1 VRVQRRRA
9 GNVSTRNHIPTTRE
23 EISVDLHS
31 LIQGIKEQKETDVV
45 IPESTLPVATPVNES
60 AAAAVHDA
68 PRAST
73 IAPGTPPTLQAF
85 KQYIH
90 NLFVSKIDPEDLNR
104 IPEARRRTEIRNAL
118 EHLVEA
124 DGRSLSHADKTAL
137 VGDLLDDILGF
148 GPLEKFL
155 RDPLIGDILING
167 HRSAYIERHG
177 VLEGADLGFRDDHHL
192 MEVIHRIVSRV
203 GRRVNE
209 SSPMV
214 DARLPDGSRLNAII
228 PPLALN
234 GPMVSIR
241 RFGVHPLRFS
251 DLVAMKSLT
260 PEMAT
265 YLEAAVRA
273 RLNLLISG
281 GTGSGKTTLL
291 NALSA
296 FIQPHHRVIT
306 IEDAAELRLQQHH
319 VGSLEAR
326 PENVEGKG
334 EVTIRQLLCN
344 SLRMR
349 PDRIV
354 IGECRGA
361 EALDMLQAMNTG
373 HEGSMTTLHA
383 NSPRDALSRLEMMIM
398 MSGLELPLRAMRQ
411 QIASSVNVILQT
423 DRVAGGG
430 RRLTSIT
437 EVVGMEQET
446 ISLQE
451 LFAYRASGVDPSG
464 RCVGQFEATGIRSH
478 YDDKMRAAGVS
489 LNPELYWPRVLL
501 RV

>member
-1 VRVQRRRA
+1 
-9 GNVSTRNHIPTTRE
+9 
-23 EISVDLHS
+23 VDLHS
-31 LIQGIKEQKETDVV
+31 LIQGIRDQKPAEPAGSEAPPSAPVETGNGGTAY
-45 IPESTLPVATPVNES
+45 PELPRVT
-60 AAAAVHDA
+60 AV
-68 PRAST
+68 PS
-73 IAPGTPPTLQAF
+73 APGTPSTLQTF
-85 KQYIH
+85 KQHIH
-90 NLFVSKIDPEDLNR
+90 SLFVSKIDPEDLNR
-104 IPEARRRTEIRNAL
+104 IPDVRKRIEIRNAL
-118 EHLVEA
+118 EHLIDSE
-124 DGRSLSHADKTAL
+124 GRALSLVDKSA
-137 VGDLLDDILGF
+137 VVDDLLDEILGF

-167 HRSAYIERHG
+167 YRSAYLERQG
-177 VLEGADLGFRDDHHL
+177 VLEETDLGFRDDQHL
-192 MEVIHRIVSRV
+192 MEVIHRIVTRV
-203 GRRVNE
+203 GRRISE
-209 SSPMV
+209 SAPMV
-214 DARLPDGSRLNAII
+214 DARLPDGSRFNAII

-241 RFGVHPLRFS
+241 RFGIRPLRIA
-251 DLVAMKSLT
+251 DLITFKSMT

-265 YLEAAVRA
+265 YLEAAVKA
-273 RLNLLISG
+273 RLNMIISG

-306 IEDAAELRLQQHH
+306 IEDAAELRLQQRH

-326 PENVEGKG
+326 PSNVEGRG
-334 EVTIRQLLCN
+334 EVTIRDLLRN

-349 PDRIV
+349 PDRIA

-373 HEGSMTTLHA
+373 HEGSMTTLHS

-411 QIASSVNVILQT
+411 QIAASVNVVLQT

-430 RRLTSIT
+430 RRVTSIT
-437 EVVGMEQET
+437 EIVGMEQDL

-451 LFAYRASGVDPSG
+451 LFTYRATGVDG
-464 RCVGQFEATGIRSH
+464 NGKCLGEFEATGIRSH
-478 YDDKMRAAGVS
+478 YGDKMKAAGVPLPS
-489 LNPELYWPRVLL
+489 EIYTPRVLL
-501 RV
+501 KV